1 MNIKNNITSSSI
13 ILKSHVN
20 RYTFLGLAIA
30 ISSILIASFI
40 VSYQMT
46 GEVSLSGFIQAQKSN
61 PAIWILNLTPFMFGY
76 WGQAFCE
83 GLVDRAQTFIGD
95 KTKEFLS
102 ISNNLELKLK
112 YESNHDSLTNLPNSR
127 MFSEQINHDIKQLG
141 NQGQLA
147 IIAIKINDFNNI
159 SYNFGTFNANTVLI
173 QFAEKL
179 KGIMVDPYMLQVSL
193 GINIV
198 ARLHSDEFALLL
210 PRLKKDFDAEELL
223 SSLIKLIVAN
233 FMIDGINI
241 NITTTLGMVIYPGH
255 GEEAEAL
262 LHNAAIAVHN
272 ARKQGKPYTLYNT
285 EMEEDFTQN
294 KIMLNELKRSIES
307 NELEIYYQPLV
318 ELGSGKII
326 GAESLVRFEHPEHGV
341 LSAEKFIPL
350 VEGTSLIHNL
360 TAFMLRGVIKQIAS
374 WHEAGYPL
382 SASVNLSAKDACDRE
397 LPGFI
402 EKLLRDNEVA
412 PEFLKLEFTERA
424 CLTDQATT
432 KEVLE
437 QLSSMGV
444 KLSIDDFCSGYSS
457 FIYLTNYPID
467 DVKIEKSY
475 VLKMT
480 KDAKKAKIVEAII
493 KLAQT
498 LGLEA
503 MADGIADEATLEKLK
518 ELGCT
523 HGQGFHFS
531 RAVPIAEF
539 DKLLPQK
546 SAPPKVIL
554 KEA

>member
-1 MNIKNNITSSSI
+1 MELLSIMNIKNNITPSSI
-13 ILKSHVN
+13 ILKRHVN

-30 ISSILIASFI
+30 LSSILIASLV

-46 GEVSLSGFIQAQKSN
+46 GEVSLAGFILAQKSN

-83 GLVDRAQTFIGD
+83 GLVDRAQSFLGD
-95 KTKEFLS
+95 KTKEFQN
-102 ISNNLELKLK
+102 ISNDLEFKLK
-112 YESNHDSLTNLPNSR
+112 YESNHDSLTKLPNAR
-127 MFSEQINHDIKQLG
+127 MFTEQIEHDIEQLG

-147 IIAIKINDFNNI
+147 VIVIKINDFQNI
-159 SYNFGTFNANTVLI
+159 AYNFGNFNANTVLV

-179 KGIMVDPYMLQVSL
+179 KGILIDPYMLQVSL

-210 PRLKKDFDAEELL
+210 PRLKKDLNADELL
-223 SSLIKLIVAN
+223 SSLLKLITAN
-233 FMIDGINI
+233 LMIDGINI
-241 NITTTLGMVIYPGH
+241 NITTTSGMAIYPAH
-255 GEEAEAL
+255 GEDAEAL
-262 LHNAAIAVHN
+262 LHNANIAVHH
-272 ARKQGKPYTLYNT
+272 ARKQGRPYTLYNT

-294 KIMLNELKRSIES
+294 KIMLNELKRSIE
-307 NELEIYYQPLV
+307 NNDLEIYYQPLV
-318 ELGSGKII
+318 ELASGKIV
-326 GAESLVRFEHPEHGV
+326 GAESLVRFEHPVYGI

-350 VEGTSLIHNL
+350 VEGTSLIHLL
-360 TAFMLRGVIKQIAS
+360 TAFMLKGVIKQIAS
-374 WHEAGYPL
+374 WHEAGYML
-382 SASVNLSAKDACDRE
+382 SASVNLSVKDASDRE

-402 EKLLRDNEVA
+402 DKLLRDYEVA

-437 QLSSMGV
+437 QLSTMGI

-467 DVKIEKSY
+467 DIKIEKSY

-480 KDAKKAKIVEAII
+480 KDPKKAKIVEAII

-503 MADGIADEATLEKLK
+503 MADGIADEATLEQLK
-518 ELGCT
+518 KLGCT
-523 HGQGFHFS
+523 YGQGFHFS
-531 RAVPIAEF
+531 RAVTPTDF
-539 DKLLPQK
+539 KRLLTEKNP
-546 SAPPKVIL
+546 S
-554 KEA
+554 

>member
-1 MNIKNNITSSSI
+1 MNIKNNITPSSI

-30 ISSILIASFI
+30 LSSILIASLV

-46 GEVSLSGFIQAQKSN
+46 GEVSLAGFILAQKSN

-83 GLVDRAQTFIGD
+83 GLVDKAQSFLGD
-95 KTKEFLS
+95 RTKEFLN

-112 YESNHDSLTNLPNSR
+112 YESNHDSLTNLPNAR
-127 MFSEQINHDIKQLG
+127 MFTEQIDHDIQQLG

-147 IIAIKINDFNNI
+147 VIVIKINDFQNI
-159 SYNFGTFNANTVLI
+159 NYNFGTFNANTVII

-179 KGIMVDPYMLQVSL
+179 KGILIDPYMLQVSL

-210 PRLKKDFDAEELL
+210 PRLKKDFNADELL
-223 SSLIKLIVAN
+223 SSLLKLITAN
-233 FMIDGINI
+233 LMIDGINI
-241 NITTTLGMVIYPGH
+241 NITTTSGMAIYPAH
-255 GEEAEAL
+255 GEEAETL
-262 LHNAAIAVHN
+262 LHNASIAVHH
-272 ARKQGKPYTLYNT
+272 ARKEGRPYTLYNT
-285 EMEEDFTQN
+285 GMEEDFTQN
-294 KIMLNELKRSIES
+294 KIMLNELKRSIE
-307 NELEIYYQPLV
+307 NNDLEIYYQPLV
-318 ELGSGKII
+318 ELASGKIV
-326 GAESLVRFEHPEHGV
+326 GAESLVRFEHPVYGI

-350 VEGTSLIHNL
+350 VEGTSLIHLL
-360 TAFMLRGVIKQIAS
+360 TAFMLKGVIKQIAS
-374 WHEAGYPL
+374 WHEAGYML
-382 SASVNLSAKDACDRE
+382 SASVNLSVKDASDRE

-402 EKLLRDNEVA
+402 EKLLRDYEVA

-437 QLSSMGV
+437 QLSTMGI

-467 DVKIEKSY
+467 DIKIEKSY

-503 MADGIADEATLEKLK
+503 MADGIADEATLEQLK

-523 HGQGFHFS
+523 YGQGFYFS
-531 RAVPIAEF
+531 RAVTATDF
-539 DKLLPQK
+539 KRLLSK
-546 SAPPKVIL
+546 KVSH
-554 KEA
+554 KK